1 MTEVLLKTG
10 WRAPFA
16 AGSDRSGVSH
26 LWPTARH
33 GDLTPT
39 DHREVVR
46 GRRDEKHLC
55 REEQGSG
62 AELRPSGD
70 YGGYFTESQFLTEEN
85 KLTGFNVSGRQLS
98 CGSEVNPDEF
108 SLREVKGDVL
118 WSLQSRQKGRF
129 AAESLNSRG
138 TTSSKSDGTDVPE
151 EERPK
156 FLKRILALRQ
166 ANAAIAASETEKV

>member
-1 MTEVLLKTG
+1 MANSSP
-10 WRAPFA
+10 RR
-16 AGSDRSGVSH
+16 SD
-26 LWPTARH
+26 
-33 GDLTPT
+33 PT

-85 KLTGFNVSGRQLS
+85 KLTGFNVSGRQLP

-118 WSLQSRQKGRF
+118 WSKSRHKVDLLLKASTLEEHHPQRAMEQTSQKKKDPSF
-129 AAESLNSRG
+129 
-138 TTSSKSDGTDVPE
+138 
-151 EERPK
+151 
-156 FLKRILALRQ
+156 
-166 ANAAIAASETEKV
+166 